1 MIDRWNNPIRFGV
14 ARYCTGEKTPS
25 RQPDRHGRVGD
36 VHLEF
41 KLSPVTYEVKIVAGK
56 VTLEAERV
64 KEVESNTGAA

>member
-14 ARYCTGEKTPS
+14 ARYCTGEQFPV

-41 KLSPVTYEVKIVAGK
+41 KVSPVTYEVKIVAGRI
-56 VTLEAERV
+56 TLQAEREN
-64 KEVESNTGAA
+64 KVESDTGAA